1 MSGEG
6 DITLRRWADK
16 IPFWEWAD
24 TPKARRP
31 IELAAGF
38 IRRRRDAAAIRP
50 DGSFSWRRGAPSV
63 NPAWL

>member
-50 DGSFSWRRGAPSV
+50 DGSFS
-63 NPAWL
+63 